1 MEQLFA
7 NVKKKYIPISKVCW
21 ICIYILFITL
31 HCNGCIILIGG
42 KSYSKDCF
50 QFWRVLDIGLNLK
63 STFARP
69 DLSFISDISLQD
81 ESSAKDI
88 SQFRVLSSFWSP
100 WQALLLVWRAW
111 SRSSLAFWS
120 QRLRLQ
126 LQFNV
131 KCPRTRTIYPLKG
144 NCQHM
149 TLNTK
154 GWNVGLAWS
163 FYDVFFCFCF
173 YSTFRSSPI
182 HQDHWP

>member
-7 NVKKKYIPISKVCW
+7 NVKKKYFPISKNCL
-21 ICIYILFITL
+21 ICIYILSITL
-31 HCNGCIILIGG
+31 HCNGCIILIGR

-120 QRLRLQ
+120 QRAPPTTPIQ
-126 LQFNV
+126 
-131 KCPRTRTIYPLKG
+131 
-144 NCQHM
+144 CQMSQNLDNILSRETVNM
-149 TLNTK
+149 TLDTK
-154 GWNVGLAWS
+154 GSNIGLAWS
-163 FYDVFFCFCF
+163 LYDVLFCF
-173 YSTFRSSPI
+173 
-182 HQDHWP
+182 